1 MIDSYLHE
9 KQVLQRYED
18 AYVELL
24 KLTHSRERRDRL
36 YEVATEFHQAWV
48 EFERLTPKIGK
59 FDPRYL
65 ALVDRV
71 ELRLKGGDR

>member
-1 MIDSYLHE
+1 MIDSYLDE
-9 KQVLQRYED
+9 KQVLRRYED

-24 KLTHSRERRDRL
+24 KLPQSRDRKDRL
-36 YEVATEFHQAWV
+36 YEVATEFHEAWV
-48 EFERLTPKIGK
+48 EFERLTPKVGK

-71 ELRLKGGDR
+71 ELRLKGGRR